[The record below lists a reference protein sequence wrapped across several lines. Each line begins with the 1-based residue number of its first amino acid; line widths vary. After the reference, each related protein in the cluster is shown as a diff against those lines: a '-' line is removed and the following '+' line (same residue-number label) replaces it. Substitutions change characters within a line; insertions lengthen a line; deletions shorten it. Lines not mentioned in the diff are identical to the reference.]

1 LLSRSSLLSDANQMT
16 PIANKANI
24 PYPIFLRFDLV
35 KDMYF
40 FTTLQKVLYL
50 ACIVNQN
57 QFHEK
62 Y

>member
-1 LLSRSSLLSDANQMT
+1 MFFALSSFASDTSQMA

-40 FTTLQKVLYL
+40 FTTLQKVL
-50 ACIVNQN
+50 
-57 QFHEK
+57 
-62 Y
+62 